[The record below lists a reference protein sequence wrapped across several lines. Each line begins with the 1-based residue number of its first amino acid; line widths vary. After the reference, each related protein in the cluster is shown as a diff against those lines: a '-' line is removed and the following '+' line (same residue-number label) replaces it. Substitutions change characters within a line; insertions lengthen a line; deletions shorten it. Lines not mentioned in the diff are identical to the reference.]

1 MLSRIMVAVDGSD
14 GSRKAARFAIELAR
28 GENARLVLLSVLE
41 RPTLV
46 PFGPLDGFAF
56 TPMESEEQLSAVQK
70 MLDEIGHELPHGQVE
85 KRVEFGSPAE
95 VIVEQAEKLGA
106 DLIVLGSRGHG
117 PVGRWL
123 VGSTTDRVVHHS
135 RTPVTVVP

>member
-1 MLSRIMVAVDGSD
+1 MLSRILVAVDGSD

-28 GENARLVLLSVLE
+28 TANARLLLLSVLE
-41 RPTLV
+41 RPTIV

-56 TPMESEEQLSAVQK
+56 SRMESEEQLTAVRK
-70 MLDEIGHELPHGQVE
+70 MLDEIGHQLPQEQVE
-85 KRVEFGSPAE
+85 KRVEFGTPAE
-95 VIVEQAEKLGA
+95 VIVEQAQKLGA
-106 DLIVLGSRGHG
+106 DLVVLGSRGHG

-135 RTPVTVVP
+135 RSPVTVVP

>member
-1 MLSRIMVAVDGSD
+1 MLSRIMVAVDGSE
-14 GSRKAARFAIELAR
+14 GSRKAARFAIDLAR
-28 GENARLVLLSVLE
+28 STRARLVLLSVLE

-56 TPMESEEQLSAVQK
+56 TRMESEEQLGAVRK
-70 MLDEIGHELPHGQVE
+70 MLDEIGHELPPEQVD
-85 KRVEFGSPAE
+85 KRVEYGAPAE
-95 VIVEQAEKLGA
+95 VIVEQAQKLGA
-106 DLIVLGSRGHG
+106 DLVVLGSRGHG

-135 RTPVTVVP
+135 RAPVTVVP